1 MLKEEANFRVLK
13 ECNGNRNNKVYV
25 VEHVPTHQRMI
36 LKMIKI
42 KDQEKQLEEVRVHKK
57 LNHKFVINFLDYDI
71 KDNYIRV
78 LIEFAKFGDMFELL
92 PKLPTLGEFFVLKIF
107 YQILR
112 AVDYLHSQGLAHRD
126 IKPENILITDKM
138 VPKLADFGTTKDFFT
153 PRITFCG
160 TYEYMAPEIFEKKYQ
175 TLKVDIWSLGILLF
189 EMTHLTTP
197 FAKNQLSKV
206 EQILAQGT
214 IPFKDDINPDIK
226 RLVLTMLQFKPERRP
241 TCESLLRDVLFSRF
255 HKRES
260 CNPPILNQPPAVNE
274 RAIDHSLKTT
284 SSLKNLDRFELT
296 AERIDLEISKQLN
309 FLVCST
315 MNDLPANHSKIYPI
329 EKSQVYLSP
338 KKDSMKK
345 TQPSDSVYY
354 SAGQKEASIHDNTR
368 VFKKKSNFS
377 NLISPY
383 VELQEEAEVLKKK
396 EVPSCEDLS
405 TIKSYFTNPNISKP
419 NITNYPKS
427 PISEALT
434 TQKTPERF
442 TQQKPKFKLVNFN
455 GKQSPGKK
463 QNATLRNGYETILK
477 GMDLEKLKEMQLAIK
492 KEIKKKEAK

>member
-160 TYEYMAPEIFEKKYQ
+160 TYEYMAPEIFEKK
-175 TLKVDIWSLGILLF
+175 
-189 EMTHLTTP
+189 
-197 FAKNQLSKV
+197 
-206 EQILAQGT
+206 
-214 IPFKDDINPDIK
+214 
-226 RLVLTMLQFKPERRP
+226 
-241 TCESLLRDVLFSRF
+241 
-255 HKRES
+255 
-260 CNPPILNQPPAVNE
+260 
-274 RAIDHSLKTT
+274 
-284 SSLKNLDRFELT
+284 
-296 AERIDLEISKQLN
+296 
-309 FLVCST
+309 
-315 MNDLPANHSKIYPI
+315 
-329 EKSQVYLSP
+329 
-338 KKDSMKK
+338 
-345 TQPSDSVYY
+345 
-354 SAGQKEASIHDNTR
+354 
-368 VFKKKSNFS
+368 
-377 NLISPY
+377 
-383 VELQEEAEVLKKK
+383 
-396 EVPSCEDLS
+396 
-405 TIKSYFTNPNISKP
+405 
-419 NITNYPKS
+419 
-427 PISEALT
+427 
-434 TQKTPERF
+434 
-442 TQQKPKFKLVNFN
+442 
-455 GKQSPGKK
+455 
-463 QNATLRNGYETILK
+463 
-477 GMDLEKLKEMQLAIK
+477 
-492 KEIKKKEAK
+492 